1 MRKTCGVFLLDK
13 HTPAALPACSLPS
26 QEWIYRQYSGS
37 FITPIRFEYCIIA
50 PMKWLKAALF
60 TLFLLGAGQW
70 CTAQLIEEDTS
81 TASPFFAAKKFDS
94 KGYVGA
100 EAIGG
105 QILKKKGGM
114 LTGLSLNWVMNHKYV
129 LSAKYHVLSSR
140 QNIAYITHP
149 DNVNA
154 EHNLVH
160 HFAGAGFGYILFHN
174 KPVSFH
180 PELAVGWAS
189 AKYENGAQKTFR
201 NDYAMLIPALQGVWN
216 ATKIFRVGVG
226 VNYRVAFGKEFQS
239 FKSSQLNGV
248 SGVVFLRLGTF

>member
-1 MRKTCGVFLLDK
+1 MKPRSYIK
-13 HTPAALPACSLPS
+13 PA
-26 QEWIYRQYSGS
+26 G
-37 FITPIRFEYCIIA
+37 FFIIA
-50 PMKWLKAALF
+50 TMKATRFAAIFFLMLF
-60 TLFLLGAGQW
+60 FSQASL
-70 CTAQLIEEDTS
+70 AQLMEEDTS
-81 TASPFFAAKKFDS
+81 TASPFFAAKKFS
-94 KGYVGA
+94 SRCYAGA

-105 QILKKKGGM
+105 QLLKNKGAM
-114 LTGLSLNWVMNHKYV
+114 LTGLSLNWVLNHKYV
-129 LSAKYHVLSSR
+129 VSAKYHVLSSR
-140 QNIAYITHP
+140 QNIAYITNP

-154 EHNLVH
+154 EHYLVH
-160 HFAGAGFGYILFHN
+160 HFAGAAFGYILFHH

-189 AKYENGAQKTFR
+189 AKYENAAQKTFR

-226 VNYRVAFGKEFQS
+226 VNYRVAFGKEFQN

>member
-1 MRKTCGVFLLDK
+1 M
-13 HTPAALPACSLPS
+13 
-26 QEWIYRQYSGS
+26 
-37 FITPIRFEYCIIA
+37 
-50 PMKWLKAALF
+50 
-60 TLFLLGAGQW
+60 
-70 CTAQLIEEDTS
+70 EEDTS

-105 QILKKKGGM
+105 QILKNKGAM
-114 LTGLSLNWVMNHKYV
+114 LTGLSLNWVINHKYV
-129 LSAKYHVLSSR
+129 VSAKYHVLGSR
-140 QNIAYITHP
+140 QNIAYITNP
-149 DNVNA
+149 DNTNA

-160 HFAGAGFGYILFHN
+160 HFAGAAFGYILFHG

-180 PELAVGWAS
+180 PELAIGWAS
-189 AKYENGAQKTFR
+189 AKYESGAQKTFR

-226 VNYRVAFGKEFQS
+226 VNYRMAFGKEFQN

>member
-1 MRKTCGVFLLDK
+1 
-13 HTPAALPACSLPS
+13 
-26 QEWIYRQYSGS
+26 
-37 FITPIRFEYCIIA
+37 
-50 PMKWLKAALF
+50 MKWLRAALF

-105 QILKKKGGM
+105 QILKNKGGM

-140 QNIAYITHP
+140 QDISSITNP
-149 DNVNA
+149 GS
-154 EHNLVH
+154 EKPFYLIH
-160 HFAGAGFGYILFHN
+160 HFAGASFGYILFHQ

-189 AKYENGAQKTFR
+189 AKYENAAQKTFR

-226 VNYRVAFGKEFQS
+226 VNYRVAFGKEFQN